1 MSVATTV
8 LLHAAEH
15 DADLVVAGGYGH
27 ARLREWVLGGAT
39 RELLEAL
46 EIPVLFSH

>member
-8 LLHAAEH
+8 LLHASESG
-15 DADLVVAGGYGH
+15 ADLVVAGGYGH
-27 ARLREWVLGGAT
+27 ARMREWVLGGAT
-39 RELLEAL
+39 RDLLSAL